1 VFHAISFAHN
11 SLKNAEFIVILVR
24 KWPIFVTKK
33 ANLQKNKT
41 HMTKQKLLQE
51 EKNLNKK
58 I

>member
-1 VFHAISFAHN
+1 
-11 SLKNAEFIVILVR
+11 VR

-51 EKNLNKK
+51 KELEQK